1 MGRFEDRNAIVFGGT
16 SGINFEIATRLA
28 SEGARVFLVSRSQD
42 KVDDAVSRVRSSGC
56 RASGQAA
63 DVRNYE
69 AVEAAVKA
77 AAENGEIDI
86 VVSGAAGNFL
96 APAADMS
103 SNAFRTVID
112 IDLVDTF
119 NTARASF
126 NAMRKPGA
134 SFIAISAPQAE
145 KPMARQAH
153 ACAAKAGINML
164 VKCLALEWGEQ
175 GIRVNAIS
183 PGPIDDTEGMR
194 RLAESDAA
202 AQAIADALPLKRYGT
217 KQDVADAACF
227 LASQEGAYIT
237 GTILNVDGGT
247 SLGTGGLV

>member
-16 SGINFEIATRLA
+16 SGINLEIATRLA
-28 SEGARVFLVSRSQD
+28 AEGARIFLVSRSQE
-42 KVDDAVSRVRSSGC
+42 KVDSAVSRIRSSGYS
-56 RASGQAA
+56 AAGHAA
-63 DVRNYE
+63 DVRDYE
-69 AVEAAVKA
+69 AVDAAVKA
-77 AAENGEIDI
+77 AAEEGAIDI

-96 APAADMS
+96 APAADIS

-112 IDLVDTF
+112 IDLVGTF

-126 NAMRKPGA
+126 AAMRKPGA

-145 KPMARQAH
+145 KPMTSQAH

-194 RLAESDAA
+194 RLAGSDAA

-247 SLGTGGLV
+247 SLGTGRLV